1 MKMKKKTVIPLEIKA
16 AIRDTLVELATIKST
31 SKQLQKVQ
39 NPNPVTPGLDDS
51 RSLFLSNFGLKP
63 VVGNSGSLDIKPR
76 RASKRLKS
84 QTTAPSPPPLVS
96 DLNFLLSQ
104 SDPRDYHFLFPSTL
118 ACCAMDDFWLFAR
131 TCVTLRFFYFSSIL
145 GDHFLPF
152 RKMLCLLHIL
162 TIIKNKSASKKAE
175 IWR

>member
-1 MKMKKKTVIPLEIKA
+1 MVKKYISEGSLLKMKKKTVIPFVIKA
-16 AIRDTLVELATIKST
+16 AMCDTLVELATIKST

-84 QTTAPSPPPLVS
+84 QATAPSPPPMDKLHPGKVTSLLCPVCIKSVS
-96 DLNFLLSQ
+96 PIEVRFHML
-104 SDPRDYHFLFPSTL
+104 R
-118 ACCAMDDFWLFAR
+118 CA
-131 TCVTLRFFYFSSIL
+131 
-145 GDHFLPF
+145 P
-152 RKMLCLLHIL
+152 
-162 TIIKNKSASKKAE
+162 
-175 IWR
+175 